1 MDHKPM
7 SYEELINRGNE
18 ALNRGNEELA
28 KALFSKAKDI
38 KIFGKKDN

>member
-1 MDHKPM
+1 MKHTPM

-28 KALFSKAKDI
+28 KALFSKAKDV
-38 KIFGKKDN
+38 KIFEKKDN